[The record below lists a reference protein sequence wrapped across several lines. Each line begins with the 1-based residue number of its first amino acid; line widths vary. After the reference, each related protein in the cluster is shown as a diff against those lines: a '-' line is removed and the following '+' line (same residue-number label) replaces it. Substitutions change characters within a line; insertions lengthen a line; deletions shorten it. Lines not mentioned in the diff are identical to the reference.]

1 MKSTIVLSFS
11 MLTALAA
18 VATYAAD
25 PTPGAVPVAG
35 GPTAEEIS
43 AVRSATAA
51 PCEPAEAVV
60 PKRHLAFDQSDEEY
74 PVEIYHVSSS
84 AGGMMGGSFA
94 GGMMGGAMTGMVGA
108 PITSLVPKDVPL
120 YVAVLNLRF
129 KFPPPPPGAK
139 VTNERYQF
147 HVASE
152 QSQFQIQFQES
163 QSAVLRLLVNQT
175 PRERLPSKEVLFELT
190 QNADLFVK
198 PTISYAVTRSSGF
211 PDMSLP
217 VVHLQI
223 LASTPQ
229 RAKEFVEAV
238 LTLYDYGLSYP
249 LYCGIQQQPALY
261 SASLEAARKNLA
273 AAKTKFT
280 GLEKELDPLKG
291 YEDITQQSIGSLV
304 GQQRMIEVDLAGIQ
318 ARIEACNKLL
328 AEPAAIP
335 VTRREQVETV
345 KVSAEIELVGL
356 AARKK
361 AIERLVTN
369 GRRRIELWAR
379 LSIALGEVSRWQGE
393 VKQAEYPI
401 EAAKMARD
409 EKLPFAQVQGK
420 VLVRR
425 VKWVDPT
432 RSMGMPGMG
441 GMSSGMGGMSS
452 GMPGMMP
459 GMGGMGS
466 GMSMPGMM
474 PGAAPPRRTTSSPQ
488 PKAPPQQRKTPG
500 ASGKSV
506 PSTKEPKSDP

>member
-25 PTPGAVPVAG
+25 PTPGAVPVGG

-74 PVEIYHVSSS
+74 PVETYYVSSS
-84 AGGMMGGSFA
+84 AGAMMS
-94 GGMMGGAMTGMVGA
+94 GGMPGMVGG

-120 YVAVLNLRF
+120 YVAVLNLKF
-129 KFPPPPPGAK
+129 KGPPPPQG
-139 VTNERYQF
+139 VLGT
-147 HVASE
+147 SE
-152 QSQFQIQFQES
+152 QVQLALNFQGS
-163 QSAVLRLLVNQT
+163 QSAALRLLVNQT

-190 QNADLFVK
+190 QNADLFLK
-198 PTISYAVTRSSGF
+198 PTLSYPMTKPGSPSGF
-211 PDMSLP
+211 PDTSLLGLH
-217 VVHLQI
+217 VQI
-223 LASTPQ
+223 VALTPQ
-229 RAKEFVEAV
+229 RAKEFVEAL

-249 LYCGIQQQPALY
+249 IYCRIQQQPALH
-261 SASLEAARKNLA
+261 SASLEAGRKNLA
-273 AAKTKFT
+273 AARAKLTE
-280 GLEKELDPLKG
+280 LEKEMNPLKA

-304 GQQRMIEVDLAGIQ
+304 SQQRMIEVDLAGIQ
-318 ARIEACNKLL
+318 ARIDACNKLL

-401 EAAKMARD
+401 EAAKLARD

-425 VKWVDPT
+425 VKWVEPT
-432 RSMGMPGMG
+432 GMG
-441 GMSSGMGGMSS
+441 GGMFGGI
-452 GMPGMMP
+452 
-459 GMGGMGS
+459 GGMGS
-466 GMSMPGMM
+466 GMPMPGKM
-474 PGAAPPRRTTSSPQ
+474 PGAAPPRRTTGSPQ
-488 PKAPPQQRKTPG
+488 PKAPSQQNKGPG

-506 PSTKEPKSDP
+506 PSPK